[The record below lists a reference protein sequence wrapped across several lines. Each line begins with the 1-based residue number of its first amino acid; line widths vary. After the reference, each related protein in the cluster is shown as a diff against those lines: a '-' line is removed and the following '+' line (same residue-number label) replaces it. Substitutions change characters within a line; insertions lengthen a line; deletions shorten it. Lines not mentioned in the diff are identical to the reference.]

1 VIEHKERS
9 EKLLIASVGSC
20 WTFSESFQKR
30 LDERR
35 NVCIQY
41 TVISG
46 CPTFR
51 KEEKRI

>member
-1 VIEHKERS
+1 LRKSDETPEIKEVIEHKERS
-9 EKLLIASVGSC
+9 EKLLIAFVGSC

-41 TVISG
+41 TVI
-46 CPTFR
+46 
-51 KEEKRI
+51 